1 MYLDESNVGVY
12 PWTEIMVPASN
23 VGPGVWSYYIDG
35 IKPGKYTVAAD
46 TDVDKNSE
54 LCGFGE
60 VCGLF
65 VDDEGNDVL
74 DITLDGVTGADI
86 EPMLMISQ

>member
-1 MYLDESNVGVY
+1 
-12 PWTEIMVPASN
+12 
-23 VGPGVWSYYIDG
+23 
-35 IKPGKYTVAAD
+35 
-46 TDVDKNSE
+46 VDKNSE

-60 VCGLF
+60 VCWLF